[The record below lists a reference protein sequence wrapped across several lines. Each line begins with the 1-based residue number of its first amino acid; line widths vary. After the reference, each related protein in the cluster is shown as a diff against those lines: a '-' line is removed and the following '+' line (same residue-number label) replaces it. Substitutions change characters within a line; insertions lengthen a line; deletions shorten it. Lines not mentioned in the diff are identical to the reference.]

1 MPEATPGAPLPGLAR
16 QASYVARRKAAGLTL
31 VAVWVPVRLQAI
43 IHETAEGLRAEAGIW
58 LPSEVAG
65 RQPDLF
71 GDRTSAEMTPGDLS

>member
-16 QASYVARRKAAGLTL
+16 QAGYVARRKAAGLTL

-58 LPSEVAG
+58 LAFEIAG
-65 RQPDLF
+65 QQPDLF
-71 GDRTSAEMTPGDLS
+71 GDRTSTEMTPGDLS